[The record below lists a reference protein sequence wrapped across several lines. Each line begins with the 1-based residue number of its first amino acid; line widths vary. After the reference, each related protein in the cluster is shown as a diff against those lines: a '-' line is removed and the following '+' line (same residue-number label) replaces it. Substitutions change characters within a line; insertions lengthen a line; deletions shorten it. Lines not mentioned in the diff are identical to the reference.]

1 MNLVYSFKIFVDF
14 FSLEFFFHFSFNG
27 KWTICRLTQI
37 YACILEPPGDCLKI
51 CSMNWKPLCGTDGI
65 TYSNKCDFEIGKCK
79 DAGLWIAKE
88 GTCEGKSILN
98 SGPQKD
104 HLKKV

>member
-1 MNLVYSFKIFVDF
+1 
-14 FSLEFFFHFSFNG
+14 
-27 KWTICRLTQI
+27 
-37 YACILEPPGDCLKI
+37 
-51 CSMNWKPLCGTDGI
+51 MNWKPLCGTDGI
-65 TYSNKCDFEIGKCK
+65 TYSNKCDLEIGKCK